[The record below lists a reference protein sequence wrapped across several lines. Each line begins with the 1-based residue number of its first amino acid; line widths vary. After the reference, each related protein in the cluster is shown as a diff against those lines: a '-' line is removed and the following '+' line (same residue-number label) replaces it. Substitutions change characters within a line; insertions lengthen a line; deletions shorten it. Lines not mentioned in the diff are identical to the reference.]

1 MKDQRERFA
10 EALGCSSAAI
20 TLTIIDLEHCDGDYL
35 PVLEKLKRFKEEIK
49 AYKKPLP
56 PMDERDYDFATNYY
70 SSLEMDYILFH

>member
-49 AYKKPLP
+49 AYKNGTH
-56 PMDERDYDFATNYY
+56 DEFEELNNG
-70 SSLEMDYILFH
+70 